1 MSDRRRDGN
10 GSDPPLIDPT
20 ANVIALQKASDKRQ
34 DDLRRAETRRLNER
48 DRMREVHRL
57 ELAAKDAEI
66 ARKESQRIDAVAA
79 VEKAR
84 VDSQF
89 LEQKSA
95 TALATTASDLKATA
109 LADRVSTTATAV
121 ASQTSASTARSDLS
135 TPLLLTLA
143 TLGGGLVIYLIQ
155 QALK

>member
-1 MSDRRRDGN
+1 MSDRRRNGN
-10 GSDPPLIDPT
+10 GSGEPVIDPT

-34 DDLRRAETRRLNER
+34 DDLRDAETRRVDER

-57 ELAAKDAEI
+57 ELAAKDMVI
-66 ARKESQRIDAVAA
+66 ATKESQRIDAVAA

-95 TALATTASDLKATA
+95 TALATTATDLKATA
-109 LADRVSTTATAV
+109 LADRVSSTATQV
-121 ASQTSASTARSDLS
+121 ASQTVASSARSALS
-135 TPLLLTLA
+135 TPLLLALA
-143 TLGGGLVIYLIQ
+143 TIAGGLVSYIIQ
-155 QALK
+155 QAL